1 MLVPAAGKNQ
11 QLINNYIR
19 RKRLGKLLCSGY
31 ISYGFFNSWLNGS
44 LYFFQFR
51 RRRGGSNAKFC
62 KDLIYRKNDETGV
75 NYYYRSTP
83 YYNGEFTGLKKS
95 YVGLFEGSVTR
106 SKIEILSPTTL
117 TDLGP
122 RNTFINEICTDK
134 ELDVNCSI
142 GRSIGST
149 TYQDINDLMEY
160 IIMSKEVKEKGK
172 LDAKDLFDKRF
183 GNSIDGDIAQLL
195 NYNSQM
201 GIFGYE
207 DESEDSP
214 YWPSGGA
221 FVYDGVGPVG
231 VDFVFSEDDEDTLD
245 IVEMNGALMRLCVN
259 GVGNLTET
267 SQEVQYYMWDK
278 KGVGFGGDENHDWDK
293 TNISKTKYQGGWV
306 EDGML
311 KPDTVPGDDDTQY
324 YYDNDTTTELAY
336 EAYTLPPIRDC
347 ESENYNN
354 NKIPLGGPFF
364 FYFGLRTG
372 KTSWNKFIDK
382 FGPK

>member
-1 MLVPAAGKNQ
+1 
-11 QLINNYIR
+11 
-19 RKRLGKLLCSGY
+19 
-31 ISYGFFNSWLNGS
+31 
-44 LYFFQFR
+44 
-51 RRRGGSNAKFC
+51 
-62 KDLIYRKNDETGV
+62 
-75 NYYYRSTP
+75 
-83 YYNGEFTGLKKS
+83 
-95 YVGLFEGSVTR
+95 
-106 SKIEILSPTTL
+106 
-117 TDLGP
+117 
-122 RNTFINEICTDK
+122 
-134 ELDVNCSI
+134 
-142 GRSIGST
+142 
-149 TYQDINDLMEY
+149 
-160 IIMSKEVKEKGK
+160 
-172 LDAKDLFDKRF
+172 
-183 GNSIDGDIAQLL
+183 
-195 NYNSQM
+195 
-201 GIFGYE
+201 
-207 DESEDSP
+207 
-214 YWPSGGA
+214 
-221 FVYDGVGPVG
+221 
-231 VDFVFSEDDEDTLD
+231 
-245 IVEMNGALMRLCVN
+245 LMRLCVN

-267 SQEVQYYMWDK
+267 SQEVPYYMWDK